1 MNASDA
7 PTDAPLASVT
17 VRAAASWF
25 IDQPTLLRHQT
36 VKDFEQDF
44 RQHLWKLIAHLEQ
57 LTGGLPADDV
67 PRNVALAGV
76 GEARRRLEETEATG
90 LHGEVER
97 VKRLARSVIALCD
110 HHDTLTGVRM
120 CVVCDK
126 PIEDGDPWERYDR
139 LSPSGGADQPGRIH
153 TRCIDAVRRR

>member
-7 PTDAPLASVT
+7 PADAPLASVT
-17 VRAAASWF
+17 VRAAAGWF

-36 VKDFEQDF
+36 VKGFEQDF
-44 RQHLWKLIAHLEQ
+44 RQHLWKLIARIEQ

-76 GEARRRLEETEATG
+76 GEARRRLEEIEAAG

-120 CVVCDK
+120 CPACDQ
-126 PIEDGDPWERYDR
+126 PIRDGQDSMPYDHI
-139 LSPSGGADQPGRIH
+139 SPSGGAAHSGRIH
-153 TRCIDAVRRR
+153 TRCAHTVRRR